1 MKDKNKINSIAPLHY
16 QYPFVSKDDIPE
28 NFNKLILIDYKSKE
42 IEEYEVLFFHRLMK
56 KNYGDP
62 PEIEFEPTSIKKLE
76 DGRVKGLGR
85 EWKYYIRTHSGGII
99 QIGTERMHTR
109 LKVCHVLQDNQEE
122 VSNLLIEEGKKF
134 INDLLKEAQKLNRQL
149 LNIQKEFEGD
159 ENVRAFFLDNVYLT
173 NYRSAELMVD
183 HAEENEQ
190 IISYEFCKHDAVSP
204 LTPEQEAHIE
214 KYRPALGMYYAA
226 SISYFFMALEG
237 FINIIYYAF
246 LKDEVRADFFTEQKL
261 NERLDLNA
269 KMLLMPSL
277 CNGFKSK
284 QKAGFFKDL
293 TRLKNYRNF
302 FFHSKITDSLKGVV
316 FFESGFLYDC
326 DLKKDC
332 SGSFPSRKQNLD
344 KGKALEF
351 KKVVDSIIEDIL
363 DMMQDETSSLI
374 KKIVLNN
381 LEIPF
386 WRDEHGAIFLK
397 KPS

>member
-1 MKDKNKINSIAPLHY
+1 MQFANRTM
-16 QYPFVSKDDIPE
+16 
-28 NFNKLILIDYKSKE
+28 LI
-42 IEEYEVLFFHRLMK
+42 FHRLMK
-56 KNYGDP
+56 KNYSER
-62 PEIEFEPTSIKKLE
+62 PEIEFEPNSIKKLE

-85 EWKYYIRTHSGGII
+85 EWKYYIKTPSGGII

-122 VSNLLIEEGKKF
+122 VSNLLIEEGKIF
-134 INDLLKEAQKLNRQL
+134 INDLLKDAQKLNGQL
-149 LNIQKEFEGD
+149 LNIRKEFEGNG
-159 ENVRAFFLDNVYLT
+159 NVSFFFLDNVYLT
-173 NYRSAELMVD
+173 KYRSAELMLD

-190 IISYEFCKHDAVSP
+190 IISDELCKYDAGSP
-204 LTPEQEAHIE
+204 LTPEQDAHIA

-237 FINIIYYAF
+237 FINITYYAF
-246 LKDEVRADFFTEQKL
+246 IKDELRDDFTKQNL
-261 NERLDLNA
+261 NERLDLNT
-269 KMLLMPSL
+269 KMLLMPSV

-284 QKAGFFKDL
+284 QTSGFLKDL

-344 KGKALEF
+344 KEKALEF
-351 KKVVDSIIEDIL
+351 KNVVDSIIEGIL

-374 KKIVLNN
+374 KKFVLNN

-386 WRDEHGAIFLK
+386 GRDENGAISLK
-397 KPS
+397 KPSGR